1 MIVFMQTG
9 HNTCISKTPSVKGGF
24 SMGLAASQ
32 FRLLLL
38 VKRKND
44 LEFKMEIIDEARMR
58 LANASGQLAA
68 MMSTSLNAMDPN
80 NNPAAQML
88 QAELQV
94 IASTDSILEM
104 EQKQL
109 DTQHQAVET
118 EIEGVQKVIQKNVDM
133 GFKIFANG

>member
-1 MIVFMQTG
+1 
-9 HNTCISKTPSVKGGF
+9 
-24 SMGLAASQ
+24 MGLAASQ